1 VVDSSKR
8 LYAEHLQADLESQS
22 IGKFVAIEP
31 ESEDYFVSESFD
43 GAVRSSRE
51 KYPTRLCH
59 VIRIG
64 HKAAFHIG
72 RMTQ

>member
-1 VVDSSKR
+1 M
-8 LYAEHLQADLESQS
+8 
-22 IGKFVAIEP
+22 GKFVAIEP